1 MGICSSPSKELESK
15 SSIEI
20 EKTNIFVHFLKR
32 DMF

>member
-20 EKTNIFVHFLKR
+20 EKKKFMKRENVFFL
-32 DMF
+32 